1 MIRLSNPS
9 SRVCPFATICGS
21 KLPLRSRGTAIS
33 IARHRRSR
41 SCSNTHCGCCRRRG
55 RPDRPSH
62 IPDVRSLGTERTF
75 QQALLEFLEQPL
87 LAEQILRRAV
97 ALHQL
102 LDEFVPD
109 RLEPS
114 EGAALVSADQPG

>member
-9 SRVCPFATICGS
+9 SRVCPFATIFGS
-21 KLPLRSRGTAIS
+21 KLPLR
-33 IARHRRSR
+33 ARHRDL
-41 SCSNTHCGCCRRRG
+41 
-55 RPDRPSH
+55 DRPVIADH
-62 IPDVRSLGTERTF
+62 GLARIPIAAVAAAAAGRIALLISQMFAQLGTERTF

-97 ALHQL
+97 ALQQL

-109 RLEPS
+109 RLCYDP
-114 EGAALVSADQPG
+114 